1 MNTLYSVLD
10 LFSEVWV
17 WLALVAAVGYAL
29 VGFIDEHLLSEVS
42 EDTGVK
48 PSNGVGNL
56 VLISGFFGITI
67 LLAFGGYAYYVDG
80 FQSLWIES
88 SLRWQAVIAGAL
100 EVVWLIPYLYA
111 VNRSGTMNVA
121 PIFQAIPI
129 FVLVIGG
136 VFFGEIPTT
145 LHVIGSFTIIIGS
158 FILNS
163 GSMMEGIQKKSWVK
177 MLLTAVVLTVIFV
190 GPVLLALVSVISP
203 TVAAVAM
210 GLIAL
215 TIFFAFVKAK
225 AFKVDV
231 VTIALTY
238 TACGIIAAVYFLIKE
253 VINEGSF
260 VAASFWNAA
269 GMTVFTTVVAVVW
282 TPYRKQFIRF
292 LKKGSRKAIGIMAAN
307 EFVNTVSVLAS
318 HLANAL
324 APSVMLAAT
333 FNCFHPIFTLIIGWL
348 RAVGGSKKHREQ
360 FKGKGSTLKLVVA
373 VVLIATGT
381 VIVSL

>member
-17 WLALVAAVGYAL
+17 WLALTAAFGYAV

-42 EDTGVK
+42 EDKEGK

-67 LLAFGGYAYYVDG
+67 VLAFGGYAYYVDG

-129 FVLVIGG
+129 FALVIGG

-145 LHVIGSFTIIIGS
+145 LHVIGSFTIVFGS

-163 GSMMEGIQKKSWVK
+163 GSMMEGIRKKSLVK
-177 MLLTAVVLTVIFV
+177 MLLATVVLTVIFL
-190 GPVLLALVSVISP
+190 GPLLLAVVSVISP

-231 VTIALTY
+231 VTIALSY
-238 TACGIIAAVYFLIKE
+238 TACGIIAAIYFLIKE
-253 VINEGSF
+253 VINEGNF
-260 VAASFWNAA
+260 VAASFWNAV

-292 LKKGSRKAIGIMAAN
+292 LKKGSRKAIGIQAVN
-307 EFVNTVSVLAS
+307 EGINTVSVLAS

-348 RAVGGSKKHREQ
+348 RAVGGSKKHSDQ
-360 FKGKGSTLKLVVA
+360 FKGSTLKLVVA